1 MNRHSKAKEAM
12 FPYPAN
18 TISGTFFWKEV
29 APKAPSGLGSEAMVD
44 PCLHP
49 RETTWGPVSLQSQS
63 GRSRARR
70 ALLFPITLSRTSW
83 KASCLS
89 GSLPWLPVCGHRVK
103 SKSCPHFCVGTF
115 LWVPCRQ
122 QLTTYWSGQEQ
133 FPPLPPQQWCPA
145 ILQQLRGML
154 SNPAST

>member
-1 MNRHSKAKEAM
+1 MVRHSKAKEAM

-49 RETTWGPVSLQSQS
+49 RDNLRACLPPVTIGTLQGQESP
-63 GRSRARR
+63 
-70 ALLFPITLSRTSW
+70 PISHYSFQDILE
-83 KASCLS
+83 
-89 GSLPWLPVCGHRVK
+89 GELPVWVTLLAA
-103 SKSCPHFCVGTF
+103 CVWPQSEIQVLSSF